1 MSNSGSYC
9 MKALFTA
16 YVVIVSLQHD
26 VDLTLKIDVS
36 NHDGDIQC
44 VEGVADVSPKSE
56 DCKYFSLVYSVI
68 LSRVYCV
75 YDQTVA
81 SEQQYQRAKSIDEPR
96 VTIL

>member
-1 MSNSGSYC
+1 

-26 VDLTLKIDVS
+26 ADHTLKIDVS
-36 NHDGDIQC
+36 NHDGDIQF
-44 VEGVADVSPKSE
+44 VEGVAGVSPKSE
-56 DCKYFSLVYSVI
+56 DWKYFSLIYSTI
-68 LSRVYCV
+68 LSRCFLCV

-96 VTIL
+96 VTTL